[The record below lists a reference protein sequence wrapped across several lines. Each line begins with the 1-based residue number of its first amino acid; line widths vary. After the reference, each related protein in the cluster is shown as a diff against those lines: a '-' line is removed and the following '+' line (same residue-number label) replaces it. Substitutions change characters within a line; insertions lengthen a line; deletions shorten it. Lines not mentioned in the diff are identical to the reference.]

1 MSPQKRRP
9 LIITMNNYDP
19 NYIILLLLPALNLD
33 TFAFVLSSLPI
44 TSSLVFIHHKL
55 YCLITSYFI
64 APLQTFCFIITT
76 LLFPKHTLCI
86 SARNHISCPSD
97 ALPCSLPK
105 IIFLFSQIVLKSPQ
119 TTPPSWIFSPSYY
132 LSVTNSSV
140 RLW

>member
-1 MSPQKRRP
+1 MHNTLYIVSPQKRRP

-86 SARNHISCPSD
+86 SARNHISCPSEC
-97 ALPCSLPK
+97 PSLLSAK
-105 IIFLFSQIVLKSPQ
+105 N
-119 TTPPSWIFSPSYY
+119 Y
-132 LSVTNSSV
+132 LSLFPNCAKVPPDHST
-140 RLW
+140 